1 MNQLIAGLLVWIAA
15 ETGLIA
21 PPAPAI
27 EMRTQTQ
34 LSDLAY
40 GDKENVGDDV
50 QALYHREK
58 GVVYLRSDWRENNP
72 HCVAALLHE
81 LVHHVQAFNGVRFR
95 CAAAAERQA
104 YDLSIKWLRDQKLA
118 DPYAVLGIDK
128 FTIAALSVCVTSE

>member
-1 MNQLIAGLLVWIAA
+1 MNQLVFGLLVWIAG
-15 ETGLIA
+15 ETGLVV

-27 EMRTQTQ
+27 ELLTQTQ

-40 GDKENVGDDV
+40 GDKGKAGDGV
-50 QALYHREK
+50 QALYHRDK

-81 LVHHVQAFNGVRFR
+81 LVHHVQAFNGVRFD

-118 DPYAVLGIDK
+118 DPHAVLGIDK
-128 FTIAALSVCVTSE
+128 FTIAALSLCVTSE